1 MFRLVD
7 ELDVVVVIVVE
18 AVILL
23 VVILVIL
30 VVVVVVSSSKPLIR
44 TPVDRLHIYFGKY
57 RVNIFC
63 LIIAYML
70 KAFSSKA

>member
-18 AVILL
+18 VVL
-23 VVILVIL
+23 VVVIL
-30 VVVVVVSSSKPLIR
+30 VVVVVVGSSKPVIR

>member
-23 VVILVIL
+23 VVILV
-30 VVVVVVSSSKPLIR
+30 VVVVVGSSKPLIR